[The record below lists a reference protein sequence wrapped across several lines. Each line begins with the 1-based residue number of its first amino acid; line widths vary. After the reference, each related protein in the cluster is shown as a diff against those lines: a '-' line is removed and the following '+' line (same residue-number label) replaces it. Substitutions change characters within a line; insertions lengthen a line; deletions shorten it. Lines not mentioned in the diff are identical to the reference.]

1 LSPTPTLEDDEQY
14 EDRRRNYKA
23 NQNARRRRKGE
34 DLIWR
39 TRLERQ
45 EYNLNQRARALDICE
60 AYLCRSECRCDH
72 HEAEVHT
79 ARVSG
84 TGRCSGSGFE

>member
-45 EYNLNQRARALDICE
+45 EYNLNQRARAHDIYE
-60 AYLCRSECRCDH
+60 AHLHRRER
-72 HEAEVHT
+72 
-79 ARVSG
+79 
-84 TGRCSGSGFE
+84 